1 MRVVVVDPSRTVQKL
16 VSRVLEAR
24 DHEVHPFGDGAEAL
38 ECVKT
43 NPAIDALLTSTV
55 LPSMSGL
62 ELCWEARLLIDASR
76 PFYILMMSSNNDRQI
91 HIEALDGGA
100 DDFICKPL
108 IPEELY
114 ARLRAAERLAAMQR
128 ELIKLANTDALTGL
142 LNRRAFFIRAADTC
156 AAARAPAD
164 VSTIMMDIDH
174 FKQVNDVYGHDIGD
188 EVLRAVA
195 ATAGSEPAI
204 VGRLG
209 GEEFALVLQ
218 GQSIESAMGTA
229 DRLRSEVESLEF
241 KGPDGTFNVTSS
253 FGVTGWRPED
263 TIDRMLKRAD
273 IALYAAKFA
282 GRNRVMEASDDVLA
296 SYANGG
302 SGVVRVHRR

>member
-1 MRVVVVDPSRTVQKL
+1 MRVVVVDPSRTLQKL

-38 ECVKT
+38 ECIKT
-43 NPAIDALLTSTV
+43 NPAIDALITSTV

-62 ELCWEARLLIDASR
+62 ELCWEARLIIDGSR
-76 PFYILMMSSNNDRQI
+76 PFYILMMSSNNDRHT

-108 IPEELY
+108 VPEELY
-114 ARLRAAERLAAMQR
+114 ARLRAAERLAGMQR
-128 ELIKLANTDALTGL
+128 ELIKLANTDSLTGL
-142 LNRRAFFIRAADTC
+142 LNRRAFFIRAANMC
-156 AAARAPAD
+156 AVASAPAD

-174 FKQVNDVYGHDIGD
+174 FKQINDVYGHHIGD

-195 ATAGSEPAI
+195 QTAGSEPAI

-229 DRLRSEVESLEF
+229 DRLRAGVENLQF
-241 KGPDGTFNVTSS
+241 QGPDGSFKVTSS
-253 FGVTGWRPED
+253 FGVSGWQPQD

-282 GRNRVMEASDDVLA
+282 GRNRVMEASAEVLA
-296 SYANGG
+296 NYASGG
-302 SGVVRVHRR
+302 SGVIRVHRR